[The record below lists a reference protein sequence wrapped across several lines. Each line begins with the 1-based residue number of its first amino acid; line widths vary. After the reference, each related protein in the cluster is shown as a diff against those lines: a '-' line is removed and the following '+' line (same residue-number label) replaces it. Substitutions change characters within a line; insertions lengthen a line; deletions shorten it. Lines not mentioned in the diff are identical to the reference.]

1 MEIEKQVLCLEPLV
15 GFGWNQLVQG
25 LSCYENVTIFQE
37 SSNTYYLNSKQ
48 LLPIIALGCIW
59 WICKYAWKELCTC
72 CRAFP
77 DDFAVRPSNY
87 RSSVFMVPTAMSD
100 NNLAVLPT
108 ELLHNI
114 LSYSIWNTPD
124 GSRTSVAVTT
134 GGKPELWTNHT
145 YYTVAATSRHLR
157 DVVESFCRHLI
168 ILHKSTTKLQPPAK
182 KSKNPTPNRVR
193 WVKWTAK
200 HCIFCGKETTCMALM
215 YSSIRCCRK
224 CDKKEWPD
232 KIVSPLELV

>member
-1 MEIEKQVLCLEPLV
+1 VLPRLPRRFRRPLPTTV
-15 GFGWNQLVQG
+15 
-25 LSCYENVTIFQE
+25 
-37 SSNTYYLNSKQ
+37 
-48 LLPIIALGCIW
+48 P
-59 WICKYAWKELCTC
+59 
-72 CRAFP
+72 AFP
-77 DDFAVRPSNY
+77 C
-87 RSSVFMVPTAMSD
+87 VPTAMSD
-100 NNLAVLPT
+100 NSLAALPT

-124 GSRTSVAVTT
+124 GSRTPVAVTT

>member
-1 MEIEKQVLCLEPLV
+1 MNVCGGYASTL
-15 GFGWNQLVQG
+15 GR
-25 LSCYENVTIFQE
+25 SCARAAAPSPTT
-37 SSNTYYLNSKQ
+37 SPS
-48 LLPIIALGCIW
+48 LP
-59 WICKYAWKELCTC
+59 TTVP
-72 CRAFP
+72 AFP
-77 DDFAVRPSNY
+77 C
-87 RSSVFMVPTAMSD
+87 VPIAMSD
-100 NNLAVLPT
+100 NNLAALPT

-124 GSRTSVAVTT
+124 GSRTPVAVTT
-134 GGKPELWTNHT
+134 GGKPESWTNHT

>member
-1 MEIEKQVLCLEPLV
+1 MYVVDMQVCLEGVVHVLLRLPPR
-15 GFGWNQLVQG
+15 FRRH
-25 LSCYENVTIFQE
+25 
-37 SSNTYYLNSKQ
+37 
-48 LLPIIALGCIW
+48 LPIAVP
-59 WICKYAWKELCTC
+59 AFLC
-72 CRAFP
+72 
-77 DDFAVRPSNY
+77 
-87 RSSVFMVPTAMSD
+87 VPTAMSD
-100 NNLAVLPT
+100 NNLAALPT

-114 LSYSIWNTPD
+114 LSHSIWNTPD
-124 GSRTSVAVTT
+124 GSRTPVAVTA

-232 KIVSPLELV
+232 KIVSPLELL

>member
-1 MEIEKQVLCLEPLV
+1 MLLRLPPR
-15 GFGWNQLVQG
+15 FRRH
-25 LSCYENVTIFQE
+25 
-37 SSNTYYLNSKQ
+37 
-48 LLPIIALGCIW
+48 LPIAVP
-59 WICKYAWKELCTC
+59 AFLC
-72 CRAFP
+72 
-77 DDFAVRPSNY
+77 
-87 RSSVFMVPTAMSD
+87 VPTAMSD
-100 NNLAVLPT
+100 NNLAALPT

-114 LSYSIWNTPD
+114 LSHSIWNTPD
-124 GSRTSVAVTT
+124 GSRTPVAVTA

-232 KIVSPLELV
+232 KIVSPLELL

>member
-1 MEIEKQVLCLEPLV
+1 LNVCGRYASTL
-15 GFGWNQLVQG
+15 GR
-25 LSCYENVTIFQE
+25 SCARAAAPSPTI
-37 SSNTYYLNSKQ
+37 S
-48 LLPIIALGCIW
+48 
-59 WICKYAWKELCTC
+59 
-72 CRAFP
+72 
-77 DDFAVRPSNY
+77 PSNLPTADPA
-87 RSSVFMVPTAMSD
+87 FLCVPTAMSD
-100 NNLAVLPT
+100 NSLAALPI
-108 ELLHNI
+108 ELLYNI

-124 GSRTSVAVTT
+124 GSRTHVAVTT

-232 KIVSPLELV
+232 KIVSPLELL